1 MYPGV
6 LELAWCCVYCVL
18 YCIVPVIIAICE
30 FGQIGRVPAP
40 PRPAPTPPRAGHPA
54 NGAVPVVP
62 VPCPVW
68 EPGPPLIIFTYTAGL
83 PEDSRQQ
90 AKYHL

>member
-1 MYPGV
+1 MA
-6 LELAWCCVYCVL
+6 ES
-18 YCIVPVIIAICE
+18 
-30 FGQIGRVPAP
+30 
-40 PRPAPTPPRAGHPA
+40 PPRAGHPA

-83 PEDSRQQ
+83 LEDSRPNISLVTWV
-90 AKYHL
+90 ALIEAAGRGIDPVTRGDGLM

>member
-1 MYPGV
+1 MYNLYPGV

-40 PRPAPTPPRAGHPA
+40 PRPRPA
-54 NGAVPVVP
+54 LDTRLMELFLLFLSHVQCGNPAHH
-62 VPCPVW
+62 
-68 EPGPPLIIFTYTAGL
+68 
-83 PEDSRQQ
+83 S
-90 AKYHL
+90 